1 MPKTYLF
8 FAAQYLPTA
17 GGVERYTYNLA
28 SRMVVAGHRAIV
40 VTSALPNLPAQETDP
55 ESGIEI
61 FRLPAFL
68 LMGGR
73 FPVIK
78 PNKAFFTLAK
88 TIWANTI
95 DFCVINTYFYPLSI
109 YAARKTKRHAI
120 KSIVVNHG
128 SAYLMVGNPITAFL
142 GKVYEQIA
150 ARLVHRACPAIYG
163 VSGAA
168 CDWMQTFGIYT
179 DKILSNAIDP
189 AEVQALAAGENSK
202 WDWRAAYQLPADCK
216 IISFVGRLIPEKGV
230 QSLAAALPEIRK
242 ICPDA
247 VMILAGEG
255 LLYETL
261 DAMHVEG
268 LYLAGKQPYERTLAL
283 FAQSDLFCL
292 PTRSEGFACTVLEAA
307 ALHCPIATTAT
318 GGSPQL
324 LRDETHG
331 VLLADMSPEAVV
343 SACTK
348 ALAQGDWR
356 EIAAAK
362 TYTVLTEHYTWAQV
376 AKQLLAMPQESG
388 DAT

>member
-28 SRMVVAGHRAIV
+28 KRMVAAGHRAIV

-78 PNKAFFTLAK
+78 PNKNFFALAK
-88 TIWANTI
+88 TLWANSI

-109 YAARKTKRHAI
+109 YAAGQTKRRGVP
-120 KSIVVNHG
+120 SIVVNHG

-150 ARLVHRACPAIYG
+150 ARLVHRACPVIYG

-168 CDWMQTFGIYT
+168 CSWMQTFGIHT

-189 AEVQALAAGENSK
+189 AEVQALARCENSK
-202 WDWRAAYQLPADCK
+202 WDWRAVYQLPADSK

-242 ICPDA
+242 ACPDA

-255 LLYETL
+255 PLYQALSEMQL
-261 DAMHVEG
+261 EG
-268 LYLAGKQPYERTLAL
+268 LYLAGKQPYEKTLAL
-283 FAQSDLFCL
+283 FAQSNLFCL

-331 VLLADMSPEAVV
+331 IIMEDMSAQAVV
-343 SACTK
+343 CACTK
-348 ALAQGDWR
+348 VLTQDAWCEA
-356 EIAAAK
+356 AAAK
-362 TYTVLTEHYTWAQV
+362 TYAILTEHYTWAQV
-376 AKQLLAMPQESG
+376 AKQLLAMPQELG
-388 DAT
+388 DAR